1 MSRLSTST
9 TAIPSS
15 LLRALVVGV
24 AAAALGLPAAAA
36 PQVFFGIDNSAFPSP
51 ATQAEAA
58 KTQFVTAAGAGSI
71 TTQDYETAPVGD
83 LGAVTSGVLAN
94 GVGVTVANTVSGANS
109 LLRVTDGGG
118 GFDTYAHSGQRF
130 LEMLSDNGTTYFTVD
145 FASPIDGLGFFVS
158 DIADWM
164 GTAGPLAHLQAV
176 LKTTDNTTLELDL
189 TPGQDPADLVSG
201 NMAFFGVLGQG
212 TRFTSFAI
220 RSPASLPGG
229 DALGIDDFMVVLQ
242 PNRVPEPAG
251 LGLAALALAG
261 LAVSRRA
268 RRKS

>member
-1 MSRLSTST
+1 
-9 TAIPSS
+9 
-15 LLRALVVGV
+15 
-24 AAAALGLPAAAA
+24 
-36 PQVFFGIDNSAFPSP
+36 
-51 ATQAEAA
+51 
-58 KTQFVTAAGAGSI
+58 
-71 TTQDYETAPVGD
+71 
-83 LGAVTSGVLAN
+83 
-94 GVGVTVANTVSGANS
+94 
-109 LLRVTDGGG
+109 
-118 GFDTYAHSGQRF
+118 
-130 LEMLSDNGTTYFTVD
+130 MLSDNGTTYFTVD

-158 DIADWM
+158 DIADWF
-164 GTAGPLAHLQAV
+164 GETGPLAHLQAV

-189 TPGQDPADLVSG
+189 TPGQQPTDLVSG

-261 LAVSRRA
+261 LAWSRRRA
-268 RRKS
+268 G